1 MTYVSS
7 KGQNVHRVH
16 PYTLLMHRNALYLI
30 AYSEK
35 YAEIRTF
42 GVDKMLEARLTKE
55 SFEYPGDCSPE
66 TTLRQSFGIFQGDAE
81 AGINVVVDFPEQLY
95 HYVALREWSPLQQCS
110 PLKDGRFTMSVRVSN
125 LFEMAHWIMGI
136 GSDAIVME
144 PKELQGLIHEEARK
158 TLELYR

>member
-7 KGQNVHRVH
+7 KSQNVHRVH
-16 PYTLLMHRNALYLI
+16 PYTLLMHRDALYLI

-42 GVDKMLEARLTKE
+42 GVDKMVEARLTKE
-55 SFEYPGDCSPE
+55 TFDYPADYSPE

-81 AGINVVVDFPEQLY
+81 AGINVVADFPEQLY
-95 HYVALREWSPLQQCS
+95 NYVALREWSPIQQCS
-110 PLKDGRFTMSVRVSN
+110 PLENGRFTMSVRVNN
-125 LFEMAHWIMGI
+125 LFEIAHWIMGI
-136 GSDAIVME
+136 GGDARVIE
-144 PKELQGLIHEEARK
+144 PKELQDLIQGEARK